1 MRITFV
7 VHTMTARSADR
18 AAAGHRQKMRCDDR
32 LQPVSVRYVL
42 VPDPLITAFAHDP
55 LAVGVYVA
63 IARLTMAAK
72 AAVPL
77 AARDLAIWMGSD
89 RDADRVAIMRRIVK
103 LEARGWLMITRTIA
117 AKHCLIPTWGRD
129 QAGAVRPWCFE
140 DSDCGRPQ
148 HLRGRRVPIGLLD
161 DYLGRLEPQ
170 PDSGRALVCRYFTR
184 PLLDLADIGVYTIG
198 LRAEITPTPR
208 LQHLNLCNEAGMLP
222 LLDTQSLLTQAAAGV
237 LTTYVDDATVAIRL
251 SVHGYARLG
260 LRTPLGDQPTRIVTE
275 QSDGSPHGSGAG
287 SRDQAGMLSN
297 IVDQDASNCIA
308 DVPESLIAWDV
319 GMIHESI
326 NHDSAANDMR
336 PGGEISHRRG
346 TRQPAMRALRDPGA
360 SVSTDHLIE
369 PPLCN
374 VLPAALDSAVVAGH
388 RLLNPERTLRAG
400 EWFELLALQTDH
412 GAGQLLIWQARA
424 GRSTVRRPFG
434 VTPAYYYACA
444 ARATCAIDP
453 SRVERRAT
461 AKTATHEP
469 NDAQQIGPALDPK
482 YRALLRTMG
491 VREPRTLAATPPAL
505 IEAWS
510 EIIEHPGLL
519 ARFDSPVGFAVRQM
533 RQGQLPPTTAELD
546 HWAKRAARSAD
557 CYETWRYIDA
567 PLCQPDRVRQEQSL
581 EQRVRALVPQGADT
595 SELCALATWIE
606 QGATDQEA
614 LARLAARDHGGVA

>member
-1 MRITFV
+1 V
-7 VHTMTARSADR
+7 VHTTTARSVDR
-18 AAAGHRQKMRCDDR
+18 AEVWPHLEAHSRMALGESRPM
-32 LQPVSVRYVL
+32 PVRYVL
-42 VPDPLITAFAHDP
+42 VPDALIRAFADDP

-63 IARLTMAAK
+63 IARLAMVAK

-77 AARDLAIWMGSD
+77 AARDFAVWMGSD
-89 RDADRVAIMRRIVK
+89 RDADRVAIMRRIIK
-103 LEARGWLMITRTIA
+103 LEARGWLMITRSTA
-117 AKHCLIPTWGRD
+117 AKHCLLPTWGCD
-129 QAGAVRPWCFE
+129 QAGLVRPWYFDTP
-140 DSDCGRPQ
+140 DSGRPQ
-148 HLRGRRVPIGLLD
+148 HVRGRHVPIGLLD

-170 PDSGRALVCRYFTR
+170 PDSGRALVSRYFTR

-198 LRAEITPTPR
+198 LRAETMPTPR
-208 LQHLNLCNEAGMLP
+208 LQHLKLCSEAGMLP
-222 LLDTQSLLTQAAAGV
+222 LPDTQSLLAQAAAGV
-237 LTTYVDDATVAIRL
+237 LTTCADNTTVAIRL
-251 SVHGYARLG
+251 SVHGYARHG
-260 LRTPLGDQPTRIVTE
+260 LSSPLRDQSTHSVTA
-275 QSDGSPHGSGAG
+275 QPDGSPNGSRTG
-287 SRDQAGMLSN
+287 SRDQADMLSD
-297 IVDQDASNCIA
+297 IADQEASKYVA

-326 NHDSAANDMR
+326 NHDSAANDMC
-336 PGGEISHRRG
+336 PGGEISHPRG
-346 TRQPAMRALRDPGA
+346 THQPATRALRDPGA

-434 VTPAYYYACA
+434 VTPAYYHACA
-444 ARATCAIDP
+444 ARATYAIDP

-469 NDAQQIGPALDPK
+469 NDAQPIGSTLDPK

-510 EIIEHPGLL
+510 EVITHPGLL

-533 RQGQLPPTTAELD
+533 RQGHMPPTTAELD
-546 HWAKRAARSAD
+546 RWANRAARSAN
-557 CYETWRYIDA
+557 CYETWRYLDT
-567 PLCQPDRVRQEQSL
+567 PPCQLDSVMQEQSL
-581 EQRVRALVPQGADT
+581 EQRVRALAPRDADIT
-595 SELCALATWIE
+595 ELCALATWIE

-614 LARLAARDHGGVA
+614 LARLAAHDHGGMA